1 MQFIIVETETTNR
14 MLINLES
21 IDTIEESEDISI
33 ITLVNEQVIEVT
45 NTFQSIV
52 DEILRLKFTSFN

>member
-21 IDTIEESEDISI
+21 IDTIEESEDQSI

-45 NTFQSIV
+45 NTFQSIL

>member
-21 IDTIEESEDISI
+21 IDTIEESEDQSI